1 MLRILSFPKHLHWR
15 PVLRA
20 LLPPLLSRLIMETLC
35 VDVRHLLPII
45 LSINTILLLT
55 SSPGFM
61 STAAIRTTAPPTEQ
75 RTVFGQQEWFSKAAV
90 GLTAIPTFIQ
100 MNMTVNSFKQLFR
113 LLTEK
118 KRHLLLIFRIIDC
131 IALLLLNSCA
141 LLL

>member
-90 GLTAIPTFIQ
+90 GLTAIPTFIRMIVV
-100 MNMTVNSFKQLFR
+100 MNMTM
-113 LLTEK
+113 
-118 KRHLLLIFRIIDC
+118 KRAVMKHHC
-131 IALLLLNSCA
+131 
-141 LLL
+141 